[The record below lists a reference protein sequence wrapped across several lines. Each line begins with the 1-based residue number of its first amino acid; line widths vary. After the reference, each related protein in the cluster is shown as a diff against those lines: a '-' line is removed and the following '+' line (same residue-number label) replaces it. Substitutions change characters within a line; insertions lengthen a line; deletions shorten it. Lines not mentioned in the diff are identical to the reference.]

1 MHKKNSFPIN
11 AFPNIT
17 NAEYGINM
25 YHYENNLTPK
35 QKIILNMLKRGASL
49 LFDMKA
55 KRAIVLQEV
64 IDGVKPLIELSVRM
78 LSALIKQ
85 GFIKVQIKD
94 SNRVH
99 YCLNKNF

>member
-11 AFPNIT
+11 AFPNLT
-17 NAEYGINM
+17 NAEYSVNM
-25 YHYENNLTPK
+25 YHYKNNLTPK
-35 QKIILNMLKRGASL
+35 QKIILNMLKKGASL

-55 KRAIVLQEV
+55 KRAIVLQEL

-94 SNRVH
+94 NNRVQ
-99 YCLNKNF
+99 YCLNKSF